1 MTVCVCERY
10 SKDHVCLRVKLLVV
24 RLFPW
29 LLFVIVCLGQIMCCC
44 CRVWVCECCSGGV
57 SVCSHGS
64 VRVCEDM
71 RLLSLMLC
79 LCYL

>member
-1 MTVCVCERY
+1 MAVVCDSV
-10 SKDHVCLRVKLLVV
+10 SGSDHVLL
-24 RLFPW
+24 L
-29 LLFVIVCLGQIMCCC
+29 Q
-44 CRVWVCECCSGGV
+44 RVWVCECCSGGV

-71 RLLSLMLC
+71 RLLSLTLC

>member
-1 MTVCVCERY
+1 MAVVCDSV
-10 SKDHVCLRVKLLVV
+10 SGSDQG
-24 RLFPW
+24 W
-29 LLFVIVCLGQIMCCC
+29 LLQT
-44 CRVWVCECCSGGV
+44 VWVCECCSGSV

-71 RLLSLMLC
+71 RLLSLTLC